1 MTLGAEKRLVYEDR
15 VQVPRLYIQWPTV
28 GEKHDDHFALD
39 VLGTILSG
47 ARTARITKALVYDEQ
62 AAASVQAGQ
71 STNED
76 VGEFIL
82 IITPR
87 PGHTLTSLEAASDAI
102 IERLKKEG
110 PTAEEIQKAIA
121 GEELGFVSNL
131 ESNLGKA
138 FQLADGA
145 GYHGDAGYFRTAYK
159 KTLSVTAEDV
169 KRVANK
175 YLTERTRRA
184 QRRAGRQAGSGREAR
199 TEQAGDRLRRQETGR
214 WQMRGWI
221 AFAVLLLLTAA
232 PSAQQALDRK
242 KVPPPGKTP
251 ELRVPAWTKSTLANG
266 AELIVSEKHDL
277 PLISFSITFL
287 GGADQFEPAGKQ
299 SVASLTAALLS
310 EGTKTRDAEALSNAL
325 QLLGTSV
332 NASVAGE
339 SGSISFRSTT
349 AKFPATLDIL
359 ADMLVN
365 PTFPENGLERLRG
378 QRLVQL
384 TQARAQPGAIA
395 NRVFPAHRLRLRA
408 SLRARGHRGI
418 AEGRHACRP
427 RRVSQGATT
436 SRDARWSPSSAIRR
450 RRAVKPVIEKAL
462 AAWTK
467 GGEKPSFT
475 FPPVAEPKATTIF
488 LVDKPGAAQSTF
500 AIGRPGPPRNTP
512 DYYAIQVMNTMLGGM
527 FQSRLNANIREEKG
541 YSYGVSSSFG
551 YGKGPG
557 SVQDRRRHR
566 HREERCGARRVHEGA
581 ARHPRRPADHGRRA
595 ERGEGRADPAPA
607 RHVRVGQQHQLG
619 ADEPVGRRTCRT
631 TTTSNTRS
639 GSPRSPGTMSCG
651 WRSST

>member
-1 MTLGAEKRLVYEDR
+1 
-15 VQVPRLYIQWPTV
+15 
-28 GEKHDDHFALD
+28 
-39 VLGTILSG
+39 
-47 ARTARITKALVYDEQ
+47 
-62 AAASVQAGQ
+62 
-71 STNED
+71 
-76 VGEFIL
+76 
-82 IITPR
+82 
-87 PGHTLTSLEAASDAI
+87 
-102 IERLKKEG
+102 
-110 PTAEEIQKAIA
+110 
-121 GEELGFVSNL
+121 
-131 ESNLGKA
+131 
-138 FQLADGA
+138 
-145 GYHGDAGYFRTAYK
+145 
-159 KTLSVTAEDV
+159 
-169 KRVANK
+169 
-175 YLTERTRRA
+175 
-184 QRRAGRQAGSGREAR
+184 
-199 TEQAGDRLRRQETGR
+199 
-214 WQMRGWI
+214 MRGGI
-221 AFAVLLLLTAA
+221 AFAVLLLLSAA

-242 KVPPPGKTP
+242 KVPLPGKTP

-277 PLISFSITFL
+277 PLISFSITLL

-349 AKFPATLDIL
+349 AKFPATLDIV
-359 ADMLVN
+359 ADILVN

-395 NRVFPAHRLRLRA
+395 NRVFPRIVYGSGHPYGRVVTEESLKAVTRA
-408 SLRARGHRGI
+408 DLVAFHQAYYQPGRALITVVGD
-418 AEGRHACRP
+418 
-427 RRVSQGATT
+427 T
-436 SRDARWSPSSAIRR
+436 SAAN
-450 RRAVKPVIEKAL
+450 VKPVIEKAL
-462 AAWTK
+462 GAWTK

-557 SVQDRRRHR
+557 PFRTGGDIVTEKSDAALVEFMKELRGIL
-566 HREERCGARRVHEGA
+566 GAR
-581 ARHPRRPADHGRRA
+581 PIT
-595 ERGEGRADPAPA
+595 
-607 RHVRVGQQHQLG
+607 
-619 ADEPVGRRTCRT
+619 DEELSVAKDALIQRL
-631 TTTSNTRS
+631 
-639 GSPRSPGTMSCG
+639 PGTFASV
-651 WRSST
+651 SSINSALTGLWVQNLPDDYYQQYTKRIAAITKDDVLRVAKQYVTVDNLDIVIVGDRKVIEGPLKAANIAPIVYYDIEGNPIGESK